1 MAQKTTPSEIAK
13 LSFEDALKELED
25 IVRRLEA
32 GNAKLDEAL
41 AAYERGA
48 LLAGRCAA
56 LLDRTEQKISQLVV
70 GAGGRIA
77 ERPLEPQEA
86 VREAAPDLPA
96 PPARRAAAAGD
107 DIDPDDIPF

>member
-13 LSFEDALKELED
+13 LSFEEALKELED

-48 LLAGRCAA
+48 LLKQHCESK
-56 LLDRTEQKISQLVV
+56 L
-70 GAGGRIA
+70 
-77 ERPLEPQEA
+77 
-86 VREAAPDLPA
+86 REAQARVDKIVLGSDGKPA
-96 PPARRAAAAGD
+96 TEPMVLD
-107 DIDPDDIPF
+107 

>member
-48 LLAGRCAA
+48 LLKQHCESK
-56 LLDRTEQKISQLVV
+56 L
-70 GAGGRIA
+70 
-77 ERPLEPQEA
+77 
-86 VREAAPDLPA
+86 REAQARVDKIVLGSDGKPA
-96 PPARRAAAAGD
+96 TEPMALD
-107 DIDPDDIPF
+107 

>member
-32 GNAKLDEAL
+32 GSAKLDEAL

-48 LLAGRCAA
+48 LLKQHCESK
-56 LLDRTEQKISQLVV
+56 L
-70 GAGGRIA
+70 
-77 ERPLEPQEA
+77 
-86 VREAAPDLPA
+86 REAQARVDKIVLGSDGKPA
-96 PPARRAAAAGD
+96 TEPMALD
-107 DIDPDDIPF
+107 

>member
-13 LSFEDALKELED
+13 LSFEEALKELED

-48 LLAGRCAA
+48 VLKQHCESKL
-56 LLDRTEQKISQLVV
+56 
-70 GAGGRIA
+70 
-77 ERPLEPQEA
+77 
-86 VREAAPDLPA
+86 REAQARVDKIVLGSDGKPA
-96 PPARRAAAAGD
+96 TEPMALD
-107 DIDPDDIPF
+107 

>member
-1 MAQKTTPSEIAK
+1 MAQRTTPSEIAK

-48 LLAGRCAA
+48 LLKQHCESK
-56 LLDRTEQKISQLVV
+56 L
-70 GAGGRIA
+70 
-77 ERPLEPQEA
+77 
-86 VREAAPDLPA
+86 REAQARVDKIVLGSDGKPA
-96 PPARRAAAAGD
+96 TEPMALD
-107 DIDPDDIPF
+107 

>member
-48 LLAGRCAA
+48 LLKQHCESK
-56 LLDRTEQKISQLVV
+56 L
-70 GAGGRIA
+70 
-77 ERPLEPQEA
+77 
-86 VREAAPDLPA
+86 REAQARVDKIVIGSDGKPA
-96 PPARRAAAAGD
+96 TEPMALD
-107 DIDPDDIPF
+107 